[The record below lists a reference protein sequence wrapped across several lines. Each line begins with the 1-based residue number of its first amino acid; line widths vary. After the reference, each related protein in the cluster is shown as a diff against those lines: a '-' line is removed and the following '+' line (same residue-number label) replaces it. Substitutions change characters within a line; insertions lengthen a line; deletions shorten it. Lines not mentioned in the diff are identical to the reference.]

1 VARTSSPLRRV
12 GGEKARPLSDEKSVF
27 MNRWLIRFF
36 ILLFLFFHLAL
47 SFHHHNH
54 HFFQPS
60 CSLCSFISS
69 SSNFVPE
76 NDHEVLTPL
85 CEIGHAPVKD
95 QGIHPFL
102 GRSPFP
108 NRSPPV

>member
-1 VARTSSPLRRV
+1 
-12 GGEKARPLSDEKSVF
+12 

-54 HFFQPS
+54 HFVQPT
-60 CSLCSFISS
+60 CSLCSFILS

-76 NDHEVLTPL
+76 NDHEVLTPVY
-85 CEIGHAPVKD
+85 EIGYATVKD
-95 QGIHPFL
+95 QVIHPFL
-102 GRSPFP
+102 HRNPFL
-108 NRSPPV
+108 NRSPPA